1 MESFGWKKKVQILKR
16 NVSLIGDG
24 DSDDENYR
32 GPESER
38 RNNMKSP
45 RIQLDERKGQRLK
58 EEGSVLAE
66 AGKHELAID
75 KWRMALTYSPKDH
88 SVYEMLA
95 QVYMQLNELGSAVES
110 ATTAT
115 TLSPRSWENWQTL
128 GRIQMNMGEVT
139 LAVKSFSRAVLLCPQ
154 QRELW
159 DEDLLWAK
167 KLLAKYKCLNADEVE
182 EAELNCTT
190 NVQEPCGSS
199 SENKSG
205 DSDDSTNKTK
215 IFPHN
220 EKLYRLNQRVLENE
234 VVMMRA
240 CSDKDNQPL
249 DSQNVCIV
257 SKDSP

>member
-159 DEDLLWAK
+159 DEDLLIIDAILLTRLQVNWRLQNHHIHQQNLMRVIIWIVILIQIK
-167 KLLAKYKCLNADEVE
+167 KIMALYNKHFLSQRSQE
-182 EAELNCTT
+182 EN
-190 NVQEPCGSS
+190 
-199 SENKSG
+199 
-205 DSDDSTNKTK
+205 
-215 IFPHN
+215 
-220 EKLYRLNQRVLENE
+220 
-234 VVMMRA
+234 
-240 CSDKDNQPL
+240 
-249 DSQNVCIV
+249 
-257 SKDSP
+257 